1 MTMLTT
7 AAMLVCERDGTLDA
21 PCGRWFG
28 EAAAPDLSVI
38 ERARSPALD
47 VGCGPGRHVVAL
59 AEHGVSAMGIDVT
72 PSALDAAR
80 WRGAPVLER
89 SVFDRVPGAG
99 RWASALLLDG
109 NIGLGGDPIALLRR
123 VASLVRPDGV
133 LLVELD
139 SPGTTATARHVRFE
153 IDGSTG
159 PWFSLATVAADH
171 LDDVSRRAD
180 LVTTERWV
188 VGGRWFA
195 SLGKPA
201 P

>member
-1 MTMLTT
+1 MTGVTT
-7 AAMLVCERDGTLDA
+7 AATLVCERDGALDA

-28 EAAAPDLSVI
+28 DAAAPDLSVVQ
-38 ERARSPALD
+38 RARSPALD
-47 VGCGPGRHVVAL
+47 VGCGPGRHVIAL

-109 NIGLGGDPIALLRR
+109 NIGLGGDPVALLRR

-133 LLVELD
+133 ILVEFD
-139 SPGTTATARHVRFE
+139 PPDAMNTERRVRFE
-153 IDGSTG
+153 IDGTAG
-159 PWFSLATVAADH
+159 PWFALATVGIDQ
-171 LDDVSRRAD
+171 LDGLSRQAD
-180 LVTTERWV
+180 LVTAEWWM
-188 VGGRWFA
+188 VGERWFA
-195 SLGKPA
+195 SLAKA
-201 P
+201 RR